1 MDLAAFASVV
11 KPKLFL
17 LAWSPLVTGA
27 HAATFLK
34 LGEIIS
40 LQHKCPPE
48 RQALLHCII
57 KRGINTQRTVF
68 AKLSFL
74 KKPDPTE
81 DSALSLA
88 LDVLQDADPERGR
101 NSTLETKGLPKP

>member
-11 KPKLFL
+11 KPKLLL

-27 HAATFLK
+27 HSAAIFK
-34 LGEIIS
+34 LAEIIS

-48 RQALLHCII
+48 RQELHCII
-57 KRGINTQRTVF
+57 KRGINTQRTEF